1 MGEVE
6 TSDFFND
13 AIPPKTLAVNERQ
26 YSSDSSFYSK
36 VGLLNHSF
44 VSVVKQEGPRRGGV
58 VPVGRWARV
67 AVCKCLFF

>member
-13 AIPPKTLAVNERQ
+13 AIPPKTLVVNERQ
-26 YSSDSSFYSK
+26 YSSDSSFYK